1 MSNTLQSSSPKS
13 AKSTT
18 SRKWTCR
25 QSPLDGAIHAAERAV
40 LRTERR
46 KARSLARID
55 RYRARIAATV
65 ANASQFDS
73 LIEQLTKN
81 VSALKLMAANIK

>member
-1 MSNTLQSSSPKS
+1 MSNVTQSSTPKS
-13 AKSTT
+13 AKSTKG
-18 SRKWTCR
+18 RK
-25 QSPLDGAIHAAERAV
+25 SPLDGAIHAAERAV

-46 KARSLARID
+46 KARSLARVE

-73 LIEQLTKN
+73 LIEQLSKN